1 MTTSKE
7 IIENIENSKSD
18 FPKIILIMEAL
29 IEVEKNGISQEFRLR
44 EFNNN
49 TQKIQIKIMKEV
61 FGNPEHDQK
70 KQEELDN
77 LSRNLKIADL
87 TEDEYNS
94 LSDLASE
101 VIEHFEK

>member
-1 MTTSKE
+1 
-7 IIENIENSKSD
+7 
-18 FPKIILIMEAL
+18 
-29 IEVEKNGISQEFRLR
+29 
-44 EFNNN
+44 
-49 TQKIQIKIMKEV
+49 
-61 FGNPEHDQK
+61 NPEHDQK

>member
-1 MTTSKE
+1 MKIITTSKE

-70 KQEELDN
+70 NKKN
-77 LSRNLKIADL
+77 
-87 TEDEYNS
+87 
-94 LSDLASE
+94 
-101 VIEHFEK
+101 